1 MDQPTSE
8 HTPPVTTAAPAVT
21 PAPGDATPA
30 LTGSKALGITALV
43 LSLASVL
50 FGIVWFVA
58 TPLATTAVILAIVAL
73 VKKRNGKGL
82 SIAATIIGGVSLL
95 ILIPFW
101 FLMSVVA
108 LQGLQD
114 YSQER
119 ENESLQTQGL

>member
-1 MDQPTSE
+1 VE
-8 HTPPVTTAAPAVT
+8 AAPV
-21 PAPGDATPA
+21 

-43 LSLASVL
+43 LSLASVV
-50 FGIVWFVA
+50 FGIVWFIA
-58 TPLATTAVILAIVAL
+58 APLAVTAVILAIVAL